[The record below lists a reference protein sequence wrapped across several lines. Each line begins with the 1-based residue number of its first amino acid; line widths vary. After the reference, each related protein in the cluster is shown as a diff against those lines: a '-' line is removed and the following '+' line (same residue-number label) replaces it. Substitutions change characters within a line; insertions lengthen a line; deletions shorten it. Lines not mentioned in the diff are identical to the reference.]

1 LSKTEQDINLAK
13 QGHQKAFN
21 NLLEQH
27 WTYVYNYIQS
37 KTDNTYTSE
46 ELCIQTFARAFDKID
61 QYDDKYSF
69 RTWLITIC
77 KRLWIDMQ
85 RKKEIK
91 TTDINNK
98 VSAIKSNEVNI
109 EDQLIQ
115 DQYIETIESAIK
127 KLKPND
133 QEILKKRLFEDTPY
147 SEIANEMS
155 ESVNL
160 IKVKFFRAKRKLSKL
175 IQADV

>member
-1 LSKTEQDINLAK
+1 MSKTEQDINLAK